1 MPSFDVTMKHGEDS
15 LFALAHMQY
24 DLFCTRNFIARN
36 LLSAALILL
45 GAYFMSRVWGIFRIL
60 YGIYLMT
67 STYAA
72 SNHTVRKLIAQIE
85 ASGRGYPSSRYRFEE
100 KRIAITF
107 HPGQEDEEELAPVA
121 YGDLIKQGE
130 DGRYFYLFPN
140 PHGGYCIPKGLL
152 NGKQKEFAVFL
163 EEKTG
168 KRFQRRRPSPLR
180 RLREWMKRRAEEPE
194 HL

>member
-1 MPSFDVTMKHGEDS
+1 MTRFDVTMKHSEES

-45 GAYFMSRVWGIFRIL
+45 GAYFVSRIWGIFLIL

-67 STYAA
+67 STYAS

-85 ASGRGYPSSRYRFEE
+85 ASGKGYPSSRYRFED
-100 KRIAITF
+100 RHIAITF
-107 HPGQEDEEELAPVA
+107 HPGEPDEEDLTPVA
-121 YGDLIKQGE
+121 YSDLVKLGE
-130 DGRYFYLFPN
+130 DNRYFYLFPN
-140 PHGGYCIPKGLL
+140 PHGGYAVPKELL
-152 NGKQKEFAVFL
+152 GGRQKEFAAFL

-168 KRFQRRRPSPLR
+168 QRFYRRRPSPLR
-180 RLREWMKRRAEEPE
+180 RLRDWLEKRAREPE

>member
-1 MPSFDVTMKHGEDS
+1 MNAFEITMKHSEDS

-36 LLSAALILL
+36 LLSTALIIA
-45 GAYFMSRVWGIFRIL
+45 GACFLTRAWGIFLSL

-85 ASGRGYPSSRYRFEE
+85 SSGKGYPSSRYRFED

-107 HPGQEDEEELAPVA
+107 HPGEKDEEELTPVA
-121 YGDLIKQGE
+121 YGDLMKLGE
-130 DGRYFYLFPN
+130 DGKYYYLFPN
-140 PHGGYCIPKGLL
+140 PHGGYCIPKGML
-152 NGKQKEFAVFL
+152 NGKQKEFAAFL
-163 EEKTG
+163 ENKTG
-168 KRFQRRRPSPLR
+168 KRFQRRRPSPLQ
-180 RLREWMKRRAEEPE
+180 RLREWLRQRAEEPE

>member
-1 MPSFDVTMKHGEDS
+1 MTGFEVTMKHSEDS

-36 LLSAALILL
+36 LLSASLILL
-45 GAYFMSRVWGIFRIL
+45 GAYFMSRVWGIFLIL

-72 SNHTVRKLIAQIE
+72 SNHAVRKLIAQIE
-85 ASGRGYPSSRYRFEE
+85 ASGKGYPSSRYRFEA

-107 HPGQEDEEELAPVA
+107 HPGEEDEEELAPVA
-121 YGDLIKQGE
+121 YGDLVKLGE
-130 DGRYFYLFPN
+130 DGKYFYLFPN
-140 PHGGYCIPKGLL
+140 AHGGYCIPKGLL
-152 NGKQKEFAVFL
+152 NGKQKEFAAFL

-168 KRFQRRRPSPLR
+168 RRFYRRRPSPLR
-180 RLREWMKRRAEEPE
+180 RLREWLKNRAEEPE

>member
-1 MPSFDVTMKHGEDS
+1 MARFDVTMKHGEDS

-45 GAYFMSRVWGIFRIL
+45 GAYFMSRVWGIFLIL

-67 STYAA
+67 STYAS

-85 ASGRGYPSSRYRFEE
+85 ASGKGYPSSRYRFEE

-107 HPGQEDEEELAPVA
+107 HPGQKDEEELAPVS
-121 YGDLIKQGE
+121 YGDLIKLGE
-130 DGRYFYLFPN
+130 DGKYFYLFPN

-152 NGKQKEFAVFL
+152 NGKQKEFAAFL

-168 KRFQRRRPSPLR
+168 QRFYRRRPSPLR
-180 RLREWMKRRAEEPE
+180 RVREWMRRRAEEPE

>member
-1 MPSFDVTMKHGEDS
+1 MPHFDVTMKHSEES

-36 LLSAALILL
+36 LLSTVLIVA
-45 GAYFMSRVWGIFRIL
+45 GACFLSRIWGIFLIL

-67 STYAA
+67 STYAS

-85 ASGRGYPSSRYRFEE
+85 ASGKGYPASRYRFED
-100 KRIAITF
+100 RHIAITF
-107 HPGQEDEEELAPVA
+107 HPGQKDEETLTPVG
-121 YGDLIKQGE
+121 YGEIVKLGE
-130 DGRYFYLFPN
+130 NGKYFYLFPN
-140 PHGGYCIPKGLL
+140 PHGGYCIPKSLL
-152 NGKQKEFAVFL
+152 NGKQKEFAAFL

-168 KRFQRRRPSPLR
+168 LRFYRRRPSPLR
-180 RLREWMKRRAEEPE
+180 RLRDWLEERAREPE

>member
-1 MPSFDVTMKHGEDS
+1 MARYDIRMTHSEDS

-24 DLFCTRNFIARN
+24 DLFCTRNFVARN

-45 GAYFMSRVWGIFRIL
+45 GAYYASRGWGVLLIC

-67 STYAA
+67 SAYAS

-85 ASGRGYPSSRYRFEE
+85 ASGKGYPASRYRFEDG
-100 KRIAITF
+100 RIAITF
-107 HPGQEDEEELAPVA
+107 HPGQEDEEELSPVA
-121 YGDLIKQGE
+121 YGELVKLGE
-130 DGRYFYLFPN
+130 DGKYYYLFPN
-140 PHGGYCIPKGLL
+140 QHGGYCIPKGLL
-152 NGKQKEFAVFL
+152 NGKGQEFAAFI
-163 EEKTG
+163 EKKTG

-180 RLREWMKRRAEEPE
+180 RLREWMRRRAEEPE

>member
-1 MPSFDVTMKHGEDS
+1 MRFDITMKHGEES

-24 DLFCTRNFIARN
+24 DLFCTRNFIARS

-45 GAYFMSRVWGIFRIL
+45 GAYYVSHIWGVFLIL

-67 STYAA
+67 STYAS

-85 ASGRGYPSSRYRFEE
+85 ASGKGYPSSRYRFED

-107 HPGQEDEEELAPVA
+107 HPGQADEEELTPIG
-121 YGDLIKQGE
+121 YGDLVKLGE
-130 DGRYFYLFPN
+130 DSKYFFLFPN
-140 PHGGYCIPKGLL
+140 PHGGYCIPKSLL
-152 NGKQKEFAVFL
+152 GGKQKEFAAFL

-168 KRFQRRRPSPLR
+168 QRFYRRRPSPLR
-180 RLREWMKRRAEEPE
+180 RLRDWLERRASEPE

>member
-1 MPSFDVTMKHGEDS
+1 MARFDVTMKHGEDS

-45 GAYFMSRVWGIFRIL
+45 GAYFMSRVWGIFLIL

-67 STYAA
+67 STYAS

-85 ASGRGYPSSRYRFEE
+85 ASGKGYPSSRYRFEE

-107 HPGQEDEEELAPVA
+107 HPGQKDEEELAPVS
-121 YGDLIKQGE
+121 YGDLIKLGE
-130 DGRYFYLFPN
+130 DSKYFYLFPN

-152 NGKQKEFAVFL
+152 NGKQKEFAAFL

-168 KRFQRRRPSPLR
+168 QRFYRRRPSPLR
-180 RLREWMKRRAEEPE
+180 RLREWMRRRAEEPE

>member
-1 MPSFDVTMKHGEDS
+1 MPSFDVTMKHSEDS

-45 GAYFMSRVWGIFRIL
+45 GAYFMSRVWGVFLIL

-67 STYAA
+67 STYASA
-72 SNHTVRKLIAQIE
+72 NHTVRKLIAQIE

-107 HPGQEDEEELAPVA
+107 HPGQKDEEELAPVS
-121 YGDLIKQGE
+121 YGDLIKLGE

>member
-1 MPSFDVTMKHGEDS
+1 MARFDVTMKHGEDS

-45 GAYFMSRVWGIFRIL
+45 GAYFMSRVWGIFLIL

-67 STYAA
+67 STYAS

-85 ASGRGYPSSRYRFEE
+85 ASGKGYPSSRYRFEE

-107 HPGQEDEEELAPVA
+107 HPGQKDEEELAPVS
-121 YGDLIKQGE
+121 YGDLIKLGE
-130 DGRYFYLFPN
+130 DGKYFYLFPN

-152 NGKQKEFAVFL
+152 NGKQKEFAAFL

-168 KRFQRRRPSPLR
+168 QRFYRRRPSPLR
-180 RLREWMKRRAEEPE
+180 RLREWMRRRAEEPE